1 MRCIQLESPISHCLK
16 KCYNPFM
23 SQSPYTHRLY
33 AKRKLMDLVA
43 SRDHSEKELRSKLRE
58 AFRRNL
64 QYRKRL
70 ATKRG
75 QEFTEDTPENQA
87 EIAVAIDEAIEFARK
102 HSWLGNP
109 EDLAQKMAGMLHRKN
124 KGIAYINNYLQG
136 KGLPP
141 VTTDREIELEKALAL
156 VKNKY
161 SDFSELPF
169 AEKRKEQARVARFLA
184 SRGFDPE
191 IVRKVIYEKL

>member
-1 MRCIQLESPISHCLK
+1 
-16 KCYNPFM
+16 M

-58 AFRRNL
+58 AFRRNI

-75 QEFTEDTPENQA
+75 QEFNEDTPENQA
-87 EIAVAIDEAIEFARK
+87 EIAVAIDEAIEFARN
-102 HSWLGNP
+102 HAWLGKP
-109 EDLAQKMAGMLHRKN
+109 EDLAEKMAGMLHRKN
-124 KGIAYINNYLQG
+124 KGIVYINNYLQE

-169 AEKRKEQARVARFLA
+169 QEKRKEQARVARFLA